1 MSAATRSPAADGP
14 LSQEHYRQLTLAN
27 ERAKKVRKAAN
38 VAGFNGWVT
47 AIFAV
52 LSAPFALFSIVG
64 FLVTVA
70 LSVVAYNEFRGR
82 KRLLQ
87 FDSTSTTLLGW
98 NQVGF
103 LAMIILYSVWM
114 LFVGLT
120 SEGPFAAEMA
130 AKPELAAALGDLGE
144 FDYIYRILVVAV
156 YGTVILLSV
165 VFQGVNAMYYFTR
178 RKHLE
183 QYMRETATWIL
194 DLQRATVRA

>member
-1 MSAATRSPAADGP
+1 MSVATINPAADGP
-14 LSQEHYRQLTLAN
+14 LSQEHYRELTLAN

-47 AIFAV
+47 AVFAL
-52 LSAPFALFSIVG
+52 LSAPFAVFSIVG
-64 FLVTVA
+64 FLTCVA
-70 LSVVAYNEFRGR
+70 LSVVAYNEFQGR

-87 FDSTSTTLLGW
+87 FDRTSTTLLGW
-98 NQVGF
+98 NQIGF
-103 LAMIILYSVWM
+103 LTLIVLYCVWM
-114 LFVGLT
+114 LFAGLT

-130 AKPELAAALGDLGE
+130 AKPELATALGHLDE

-156 YGTVILLSV
+156 YGTVILLSLI
-165 VFQGVNAMYYFTR
+165 FQGINAAYYFTR
-178 RKHLE
+178 RKYLE